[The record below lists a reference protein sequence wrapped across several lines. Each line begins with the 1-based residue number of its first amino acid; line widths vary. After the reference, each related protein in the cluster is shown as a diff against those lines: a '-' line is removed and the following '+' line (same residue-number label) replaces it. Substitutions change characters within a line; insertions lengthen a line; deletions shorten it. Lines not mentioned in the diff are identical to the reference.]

1 MNFNSYNN
9 RVFPVTLFIALFC
22 SPLFL
27 LAGNEGVTAVPF
39 AAYMEAECA
48 MVGEN
53 WMIVESDTVSNGSY
67 VVVDPGFRSV
77 DTFPEDVPANQV
89 RFVLNVQEM
98 DEFFIWGLVEGQAP
112 DNDSFWVRVNGGDW
126 VRWSRRVGDEDGW
139 AWRQITNSPYT
150 VEAGEMTIDFAYRER
165 NTKLDKILVTTL
177 NLTPSGIDQPAFNC
191 GDQTDCERNPEDCTD
206 QVWIEGECGDLGSE
220 WSYQKDA
227 NVSNGGYVVSRLAA
241 NTTMPTG
248 TGLPGQITYTTK
260 EISAGTYY
268 LNFRL
273 NARGDD
279 SNSFWVKV
287 DDGEWFNYGTELDDD
302 DSTLLTDGFEWKRV
316 TAEGDSTSFDLEA
329 GSHTIY
335 VARRESGLYL
345 DKIFMSQLDTLPTN
359 FGAYVL
365 GCMENAVTPV
375 RPSLDLSAS
384 VKVFP
389 NPVANQLTFSMTT
402 EGNGRVEASIFDFS
416 GRRMQVRAFD
426 KGSRTLTEDMD
437 VSRLPKGVYQL
448 VLTTEQGVVSRNF
461 VKL

>member
-1 MNFNSYNN
+1 MNFNSYTN
-9 RVFPVTLFIALFC
+9 RVFPIFLFIALF
-22 SPLFL
+22 SSFAL
-27 LAGNEGVTAVPF
+27 LAKSEGATAVPF

-48 MVGEN
+48 TVGEN
-53 WMIVESDTVSNGSY
+53 WLTEESEEASNGSY
-67 VVVDPGFRSV
+67 VVIGENLRSV
-77 DTFPEDVPANQV
+77 DVVPDDVPANYV
-89 RFVLNVQEM
+89 RFTLNVQEM
-98 DEFFIWGLVEGQAP
+98 DEYFIWGRVEGQAP

-177 NLTPSGIDQPAFNC
+177 NITPTGIDQPAFNC
-191 GDQTDCERNPEDCTD
+191 GDQTDCERNPEACAD

-220 WSYQKDA
+220 WSYQKNA

-241 NTTMPTG
+241 NITEPAG

-268 LNFRL
+268 LNFL
-273 NARGDD
+273 MNARGDD

-287 DDGEWFNYGTELDDD
+287 DDNPWINFGTELDDD

-316 TAEGDSTSFDLEA
+316 RAEGDSTKFELEA
-329 GSHTIY
+329 GFHTIY
-335 VARRESGLYL
+335 VARRESGAYL
-345 DKIFMSQLDTLPTN
+345 DKIFMSQKDTLPTQ
-359 FGAYVL
+359 FGSYVL
-365 GCMENAVTPV
+365 GCMENEATPV
-375 RPSLDLSAS
+375 RPSLDMEAS
-384 VKVFP
+384 LEVYP
-389 NPVANQLTFSMTT
+389 NPVAERLTFSMTT
-402 EGNGRVEASIFDFS
+402 DEVSGRVEAAVFDFS

-426 KGSRTLTEDMD
+426 KGNRTLTDDLD
-437 VSRLPKGVYQL
+437 VSNLPKGVYQL
-448 VLTTEQGVVSRNF
+448 VLTSERGVVSRNF